1 MYRYLQDNHRLN
13 VLAPTFYHYLKKDGG
28 SREKYFNTNRNKNGR
43 KILDYLGEGGL
54 ADICTNTKALTD
66 ISTEFVLELVTKII
80 EQVDADFCD
89 SKLRKDMNLLVQQK
103 YAKRTVLVPMGEIQF
118 ARTVYKSK
126 ETDEYVY
133 PIDAIIG
140 LEERER
146 LSKELCARL
155 IQGAADRS
163 YEKSS
168 KDYASGKV
176 TRQTVKNKI

>member
-1 MYRYLQDNHRLN
+1 MRSILTQIATKM
-13 VLAPTFYHYLKKDGG
+13 V
-28 SREKYFNTNRNKNGR
+28 E
-43 KILDYLGEGGL
+43 KILDYFGEGGL
-54 ADICTNTKALTD
+54 ADICSNTKPLVD

-89 SKLRKDMNLLVQQK
+89 SKLRKDMKLLVQQK
-103 YAKRTVLVPMGEIQF
+103 GVKRTVLLPMGEIQF